1 VGTWIG
7 DLMRRG
13 RVFARVDARL
23 KERAGDGPKS
33 DLWWF
38 VRSRAIVRG
47 GLVACCGVLVAACSS
62 SGSQAV
68 RPSSP
73 PTSPPAQ
80 TAPALIDPGSADS
93 PPGSHTNG
101 SISDHGLGADDQLT
115 ITPILLCTSGTRQS
129 SEIVGVQ
136 PSASTNLTV
145 RVIGTR
151 PNPVL
156 TDPQAQLTV
165 STTDPLT
172 KLGFNTHAPWTVPP
186 CATNYLQLP
195 STSRGTVNLGVTVQ
209 IHGQGRA
216 VASGFRVAYRLGTGP
231 VRYMTVI
238 LPIDLCRS
246 GDPAC

>member
-1 VGTWIG
+1 
-7 DLMRRG
+7 MRRG
-13 RVFARVDARL
+13 RAFARVDARL
-23 KERAGDGPKS
+23 KERAGHGPRS

-47 GLVACCGVLVAACSS
+47 GIVACCGVLVAACSS

-80 TAPALIDPGSADS
+80 TAPALIDPGAADS

-101 SISDHGLGADDQLT
+101 SINDHGLGADRQLT
-115 ITPILLCTSGTRQS
+115 IASILLCTAGTQRS

-136 PSASTNLTV
+136 PSAGTNLIV
-145 RVIGTR
+145 KVIGTR
-151 PNPVL
+151 PNPSL
-156 TDPQAQLTV
+156 ADPQAQLVV
-165 STTDPLT
+165 STTDALT

-186 CATNYLQLP
+186 CANNYLQLP
-195 STSRGTVNLGVTVQ
+195 SLSRGTVNLGLTVQ
-209 IHGQGRA
+209 IRGQGRA
-216 VASGFRVAYRLGTGP
+216 VTPGFRIAYRLGTGT